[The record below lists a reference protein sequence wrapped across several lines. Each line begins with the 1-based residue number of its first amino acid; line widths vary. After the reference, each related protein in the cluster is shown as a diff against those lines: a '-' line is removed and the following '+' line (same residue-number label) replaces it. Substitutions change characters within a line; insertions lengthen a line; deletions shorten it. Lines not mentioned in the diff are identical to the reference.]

1 MSPLEAVINAALP
14 WIIRL
19 AGMFWLVGAFALFRQ
34 IQSEMAI
41 DAMTRR
47 ISRAA
52 DALEREVAIVDEAI
66 RDADGLDADGYGDID
81 TPVKRKTKST
91 AELAEERWI
100 DRDDAARRGWIAGQ
114 AVVLLATAMTMILL
128 HPMAAWMAA
137 LLVAGQGAY
146 FFWREWT
153 ARRAPSAAAAAHARP
168 SRATVNAGWVS
179 LSVAMLVWTA
189 AFRNLL
195 N

>member
-1 MSPLEAVINAALP
+1 MGPLEAVINATLP

-19 AGMFWLVGAFALFRQ
+19 AGLFWLIGAFALFRQ
-34 IQSEMAI
+34 IQAEMAL
-41 DAMTRR
+41 DRMARR
-47 ISRAA
+47 ISAAA
-52 DALEREVAIVDEAI
+52 DALEAESDAVDAAIH
-66 RDADGLDADGYGDID
+66 DAEGYGDID
-81 TPVKRKTKST
+81 APVKRRKKNA

-100 DRDDAARRGWIAGQ
+100 ARDDAARRGWIAGQ

-128 HPMAAWMAA
+128 HRMAAWMAA

-153 ARRAPSAAAAAHARP
+153 ARRAPTREAAAHARP
-168 SRATVNAGWVS
+168 SGATVNAGWVS
-179 LSVAMLVWTA
+179 LIVAMLVWTA
-189 AFRNLL
+189 AFRGLL